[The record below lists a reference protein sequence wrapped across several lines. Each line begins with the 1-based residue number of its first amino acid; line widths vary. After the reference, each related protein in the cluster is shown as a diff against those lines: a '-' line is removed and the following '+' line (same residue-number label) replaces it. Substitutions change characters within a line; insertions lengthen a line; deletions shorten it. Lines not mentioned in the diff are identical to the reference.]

1 MSYAQI
7 GMIQAAA
14 GFFTFFVIM
23 AENGFLPLRLINI
36 RTEWNSKS
44 VNDLV
49 DSYNQEWVRNLSSNR
64 KYIMRNSTHSK
75 PKFSYFF
82 YSICRLIA
90 TAKHSNIPVRQHF
103 SWRL

>member
-7 GMIQAAA
+7 GMIQAVA

-44 VNDLV
+44 INDLV
-49 DSYNQEWVRNLSSNR
+49 DSYNQEWVRNL
-64 KYIMRNSTHSK
+64 T
-75 PKFSYFF
+75 
-82 YSICRLIA
+82 
-90 TAKHSNIPVRQHF
+90 
-103 SWRL
+103 